1 MFQWKDPYY
10 EAFGEHF
17 ANLIER
23 HGVPVIV
30 LNLMKQKEKRRFEQ
44 QLTDGYLE
52 GIKYLNQV
60 RPLCS
65 HFRDNFGTLTIV
77 LSLCLNF

>member
-1 MFQWKDPYY
+1 MDPYY
-10 EAFGEHF
+10 EAFGKHF

-23 HGVPVIV
+23 HGTPVVV

-60 RPLCS
+60 RTNTRFS
-65 HFRDNFGTLTIV
+65 FID
-77 LSLCLNF
+77 